1 MYCVYYGK
9 LYKAQLAPFCSDCCL
24 SVTASSVSGQS
35 AHNLRF
41 LFIPHTFVAYRLKT
55 KGQNGKMSS
64 LNVKKLKVN
73 ELKDELKKRSLSDK
87 GLKAELMA
95 RLQAALDQEALST
108 DTNGA
113 EGQYEDGGG
122 LGYMGDEDLEE
133 DLAGESMEAEEE
145 DGDNAEAEEQQDD
158 EMEEEEEE
166 DAGVEMDKSD
176 EDEDVLLKDDDEEM
190 EKFDEDDVALDM
202 GPGE

>member
-1 MYCVYYGK
+1 M
-9 LYKAQLAPFCSDCCL
+9 
-24 SVTASSVSGQS
+24 
-35 AHNLRF
+35 
-41 LFIPHTFVAYRLKT
+41 
-55 KGQNGKMSS
+55 
-64 LNVKKLKVN
+64 KKLKVN
-73 ELKDELKKRSLSDK
+73 ELKDELLKRSLSDK

-108 DTNGA
+108 NGS

-145 DGDNAEAEEQQDD
+145 EEEDGDNAEDEEQQDD
-158 EMEEEEEE
+158 DMEE

-176 EDEDVLLKDDDEEM
+176 EDVLLKEDDEEM

-202 GPGE
+202 GPGEGEIT

>member
-1 MYCVYYGK
+1 M
-9 LYKAQLAPFCSDCCL
+9 
-24 SVTASSVSGQS
+24 
-35 AHNLRF
+35 
-41 LFIPHTFVAYRLKT
+41 
-55 KGQNGKMSS
+55 
-64 LNVKKLKVN
+64 KKLKVN

-108 DTNGA
+108 DTNGS

-122 LGYMGDEDLEE
+122 LSYMGDEDLEE
-133 DLAGESMEAEEE
+133 DLVGESMEADEEEEEE
-145 DGDNAEAEEQQDD
+145 DGENAEAED
-158 EMEEEEEE
+158 MEE

-176 EDEDVLLKDDDEEM
+176 EDEDVLLKEDDEEM

-202 GPGE
+202 GPGEGEIT

>member
-1 MYCVYYGK
+1 
-9 LYKAQLAPFCSDCCL
+9 
-24 SVTASSVSGQS
+24 
-35 AHNLRF
+35 
-41 LFIPHTFVAYRLKT
+41 
-55 KGQNGKMSS
+55 MSS

-73 ELKDELKKRSLSDK
+73 ELKDELLKRSLSDK

-108 DTNGA
+108 NGS

-145 DGDNAEAEEQQDD
+145 EEDGDNAEDEEQQDD
-158 EMEEEEEE
+158 DMEEE
-166 DAGVEMDKSD
+166 DAGREMDKSD
-176 EDEDVLLKDDDEEM
+176 EDVLLKEDDEEM

-202 GPGE
+202 GPGEGEIT

>member
-1 MYCVYYGK
+1 
-9 LYKAQLAPFCSDCCL
+9 
-24 SVTASSVSGQS
+24 
-35 AHNLRF
+35 
-41 LFIPHTFVAYRLKT
+41 
-55 KGQNGKMSS
+55 MSS

-73 ELKDELKKRSLSDK
+73 ELKDELLKRSLSDK

-108 DTNGA
+108 NGS

-145 DGDNAEAEEQQDD
+145 EDGDNAENEEQQDD
-158 EMEEEEEE
+158 DMEEE

-176 EDEDVLLKDDDEEM
+176 EDVLLKEDDEEM

-202 GPGE
+202 GPGEGEIT

>member
-1 MYCVYYGK
+1 
-9 LYKAQLAPFCSDCCL
+9 
-24 SVTASSVSGQS
+24 
-35 AHNLRF
+35 
-41 LFIPHTFVAYRLKT
+41 
-55 KGQNGKMSS
+55 MSS

-73 ELKDELKKRSLSDK
+73 ELKDELLKRSLSDK

-108 DTNGA
+108 NGS

-145 DGDNAEAEEQQDD
+145 EEDGDNAEDEEQQDD
-158 EMEEEEEE
+158 DMEEE
-166 DAGVEMDKSD
+166 DAGREMDKSD
-176 EDEDVLLKDDDEEM
+176 EDVLLKEDDEEM

-202 GPGE
+202 GPGEGEITWWSLCSSYFIYLVFDVRITHSDSREHSGFDVILRSWCCWCLLCVPLTYYSCN

>member
-1 MYCVYYGK
+1 M
-9 LYKAQLAPFCSDCCL
+9 
-24 SVTASSVSGQS
+24 
-35 AHNLRF
+35 
-41 LFIPHTFVAYRLKT
+41 
-55 KGQNGKMSS
+55 
-64 LNVKKLKVN
+64 NVKKLKVN

-108 DTNGA
+108 DTNGS

-122 LGYMGDEDLEE
+122 LSYMGDEDLEE
-133 DLAGESMEAEEE
+133 DLVGESMEADEEEEEEEE
-145 DGDNAEAEEQQDD
+145 DGENAEAED
-158 EMEEEEEE
+158 MEE

-176 EDEDVLLKDDDEEM
+176 EDEDVLLKEDDEEM

-202 GPGE
+202 GPGEGEIT

>member
-1 MYCVYYGK
+1 
-9 LYKAQLAPFCSDCCL
+9 
-24 SVTASSVSGQS
+24 
-35 AHNLRF
+35 
-41 LFIPHTFVAYRLKT
+41 
-55 KGQNGKMSS
+55 MSS

-73 ELKDELKKRSLSDK
+73 ELKDELLKRSLSDK

-108 DTNGA
+108 NGS

-145 DGDNAEAEEQQDD
+145 EEEDGDNAEDEEQQDD
-158 EMEEEEEE
+158 DMEEE
-166 DAGVEMDKSD
+166 DAGREMDKSD
-176 EDEDVLLKDDDEEM
+176 EDVLLKEDDEEM

-202 GPGE
+202 GPGEGEIT